1 MAFFDSEDQRA
12 FDTLTGESDRKGFAR
27 CSAVCDRRYRS
38 HRVISRLFVQ
48 SRSKGRMMRNMRIS
62 KVLGLVL
69 LLLAN
74 ALAYAL
80 SQAADM
86 VAQPGT
92 AVMEPPTTAALGV
105 EWRIDGDA
113 NRNSSVA
120 LAWRR
125 SGETAW
131 RDGLPLLRLYG
142 EAVQQGA
149 SFHYVAPNM
158 FAGSVFGLDPNTSYD
173 IRLRLSDPDAAR
185 GAPPVERIL
194 TARTRPVPKPAAGG
208 ATYHVYPRDYTGTK
222 LEPNFNSL
230 MAAYNTGAN
239 GADFVNSYQPRVK
252 PGDVILVHAGTYR
265 EDRRR
270 YAGPNSTLF
279 DGTFYLTADGTPER
293 PIVIKAAGD
302 GEVIFDGG
310 GNAVLFDLTA
320 ADYNYVEGITVR
332 NTDVAFLLGRKR
344 IIGSV
349 GFTLKNSKLENVGRG
364 IFTDWGGAR
373 DFYIA
378 DNIFIGR
385 NDPTRLMGWT
395 GRTWQ
400 NLPGFPQP
408 LLSEYGV
415 KVYGSGHVIANN
427 RVENFHD
434 GIDHATYGDPD
445 GWPDRPVMPVS
456 TDIIGNDIRNVDDNC
471 IEADAGAQN
480 FRIIGNRCFNMAHRA
495 LSTQPSLGGP
505 IYFVRNIVYNAP
517 EGGALKI
524 TANSAGVLVY
534 NNTLLSEAHQMGPAS
549 NLHFRNNL
557 ILGQGA
563 WPEAFSVETF
573 TPWSSSDFNGFAAA
587 AAGPS
592 LFAWAAPA
600 TGAADY
606 GARGERPVQSFP
618 TLKAYADRT
627 GQDSNSRMVEWSIF
641 RKASPPVKS
650 EPTRIYRPEDFDF
663 SLTAES
669 AAVDAGTVLPGVT
682 DGFAG
687 KAPDLGALES
697 GRPLPTYGPRPLAEQ
712 P

>member
-1 MAFFDSEDQRA
+1 MRSFGTVAFCL
-12 FDTLTGESDRKGFAR
+12 LTVS
-27 CSAVCDRRYRS
+27 
-38 HRVISRLFVQ
+38 I
-48 SRSKGRMMRNMRIS
+48 
-62 KVLGLVL
+62 
-69 LLLAN
+69 AN
-74 ALAYAL
+74 ALFAQTQGA
-80 SQAADM
+80 
-86 VAQPGT
+86 VAQAG
-92 AVMEPPTTAALGV
+92 AVVVEPPTTGALGV
-105 EWRIDGDA
+105 EWRIQGDD
-113 NRNSSVA
+113 NRNASVA

-125 SGETAW
+125 TGETQW
-131 RDGLPLLRLYG
+131 RDGLPLLRLQA

-158 FAGSVFGLDPNTSYD
+158 FAGSVFNLEPNTSYD
-173 IRLRLSDPDAAR
+173 VRLRLTDPDAPA
-185 GAPPVERIL
+185 GSPPVERTV
-194 TARTRPVPKPAAGG
+194 TARTRPVPKPATGG
-208 ATYHVYPRDYTGTK
+208 AVYHVYPREYTGAK

-239 GADFVNSYQPRVK
+239 GADFVNSFQPRVK

-279 DGTFYLTADGTPER
+279 DGTFYLTADGAADK
-293 PIVIKAAGD
+293 PIVIKSAGD

-344 IIGSV
+344 IIGAV
-349 GFTLKNSKLENVGRG
+349 GFTLKNSRIENVGRG
-364 IFTDWGGAR
+364 VFTDWGGAR

-378 DNIFIGR
+378 DNVFIGR
-385 NDPTRLMGWT
+385 NDPTRLMGWI

-400 NLPGFPQP
+400 DLPGFPQP

-415 KVYGSGHVIANN
+415 KVYGSGHVIAHN

-445 GWPDRPVMPVS
+445 GWPENPNMPVS
-456 TDIIGNDIRNVDDNC
+456 TDIVGNDVRNVDDNC

-480 FRIIGNRCFNMAHRA
+480 FRIIENRCFNMAHRA
-495 LSTQPSLGGP
+495 LSTQPALGGP
-505 IYFVRNIVYNAP
+505 IYFIRNIVYNAP

-534 NNTLLSEAHQMGPAS
+534 NNTFLSEVHQMGPAS

-557 ILGQGA
+557 VLAQGA
-563 WPEAFSVETF
+563 WPEVFSIETF
-573 TPWSSSDFNGFAAA
+573 TPWSTSDYNGFSAS
-587 AAGPS
+587 AAGGAS
-592 LFAWAAPA
+592 LFAWAAPPDAAVTYDSRA
-600 TGAADY
+600 T
-606 GARGERPVQSFP
+606 RPVQSFAD
-618 TLKAYADRT
+618 LKTYSDRT
-627 GQDSNSRMVEWSIF
+627 GQDRHSRMIDWSIF
-641 RKASPPVKS
+641 RKASPPAKGD
-650 EPTRIYRPEDFDF
+650 PTRLYRPEDHDF
-663 SLTAES
+663 TLAAGS

-682 DGFAG
+682 DGFTG
-687 KAPDLGALES
+687 RAPDLGALES
-697 GRPLPTYGPRPLAEQ
+697 ERVVPAYGPRPLPDQ